1 MKSYK
6 KIYNY
11 YLDLMLKDKNVF
23 WDYNE
28 LDVGYLLSDGYIISI
43 VPEMYLNQDKI
54 LKVNLEKFIESLK
67 VEDYKE
73 VSKIVL
79 IGSDNL
85 IGLKH
90 ENIEVLISN
99 KYYNLYKGCTFK
111 ILGDIKPVLIYD
123 NDKLIGF
130 ILPVKKY

>member
-11 YLDLMLKDKNVF
+11 YLDLMLKDKKVF
-23 WDYNE
+23 WDYNG
-28 LDVGYLLSDGYIISI
+28 LDGGYLLSDSYIISI
-43 VPEMYLNQDKI
+43 VPEMYFNKDKVN
-54 LKVNLEKFIESLK
+54 KVNLEHFLELPY
-67 VEDYKE
+67 EEYKE
-73 VSKIVL
+73 SSKIVL
-79 IGSDNL
+79 IGSDKT

-90 ENIEVLISN
+90 GDIEVLISN

-111 ILGDIKPVLIYD
+111 ILGDIKPVLVYD
-123 NDKLIGF
+123 NDKLIAF

>member
-11 YLDLMLKDKNVF
+11 YLDLMFKDKKVF
-23 WDYNE
+23 WDYNG
-28 LDVGYLLSDGYIISI
+28 LDSGYLLSDSYIISI
-43 VPEMYLNQDKI
+43 VPEMYLNQVKI
-54 LKVNLEKFIESLK
+54 PKVNLEKFIESLK
-67 VEDYKE
+67 IEDYKE
-73 VSKIVL
+73 ASKIVL
-79 IGSDNL
+79 ISSDNL

-90 ENIEVLISN
+90 GDIEVLISN

-111 ILGDIKPVLIYD
+111 IISDIKPVLIYD
-123 NDKLIGF
+123 NDKIIGF